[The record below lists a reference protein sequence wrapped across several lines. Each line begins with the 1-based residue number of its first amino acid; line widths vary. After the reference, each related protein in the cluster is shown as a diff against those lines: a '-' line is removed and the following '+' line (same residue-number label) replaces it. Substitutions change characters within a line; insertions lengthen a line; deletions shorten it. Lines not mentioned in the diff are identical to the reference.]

1 MCPVHVSGEWRSWQR
16 EELKRKPGVLEAQ
29 PGGWEPLGEGKPE
42 LSFSLQ
48 ASRCRNRRSELSPL
62 PSASDTAWMEI
73 LGAECSQ
80 HWSLSGDSRQ
90 PKNMGRQGT
99 HGESLDKE
107 PWAPR
112 SSTAC
117 TGGPSW
123 SWDESADR
131 GDGWPPQTAPCW
143 GSALR
148 PSPRRKSP
156 GKLPAEGGRQ
166 EWARAPPARPRRG
179 AKDHS
184 LGTVTWV
191 HF

>member
-1 MCPVHVSGEWRSWQR
+1 MYREWCSWQR
-16 EELKRKPGVLEAQ
+16 KELKRRPGMFEAW

-62 PSASDTAWMEI
+62 LSASDTAWMER

-80 HWSLSGDSRQ
+80 HWSLSGDPRQ
-90 PKNMGRQGT
+90 PKNVGRQGT

-107 PWAPR
+107 AWAPG
-112 SSTAC
+112 SSTVC

-123 SWDESADR
+123 SWDEFVDR

-143 GSALR
+143 GLALQ
-148 PSPRRKSP
+148 PSLRRRSP
-156 GKLPAEGGRQ
+156 GKLPAEGGRR
-166 EWARAPPARPRRG
+166 EWAREPPARPRRG